1 MRSGF
6 KVFDADA
13 HVIYPPDL
21 WSRFLDAR
29 HRDRIGRRAPAGLDH
44 YNPVTVDGRFSQ
56 HPTSIYGQFQKA
68 INWTAD
74 DMVAKYGDIAV
85 EGFIGDRVATAIAA
99 EGVDVMVIYGPEY
112 DMWLEGIDPELQAA
126 MARAYNRWGE

>member
-1 MRSGF
+1 TNLALAWSVWLNGRAASGAGNTSGGAMKDGF

-13 HVIYPPDL
+13 HVIYPTDL
-21 WSRFLDAR
+21 WSRFLDKQ

-56 HPTSIYGQFQKA
+56 HPTSIYGQFQTA

-74 DMVAKYGDIAV
+74 DMVAKYGDIA
-85 EGFIGDRVATAIAA
+85 
-99 EGVDVMVIYGPEY
+99 
-112 DMWLEGIDPELQAA
+112 
-126 MARAYNRWGE
+126 

>member
-1 MRSGF
+1 MRSGY

-29 HRDRIGRRAPAGLDH
+29 HRDRVGRRAPAGLDH

-74 DMVAKYGDIAV
+74 DMVDQVRRHRGGGLHRRPRRRPRSRPKAS
-85 EGFIGDRVATAIAA
+85 T
-99 EGVDVMVIYGPEY
+99 
-112 DMWLEGIDPELQAA
+112 
-126 MARAYNRWGE
+126 